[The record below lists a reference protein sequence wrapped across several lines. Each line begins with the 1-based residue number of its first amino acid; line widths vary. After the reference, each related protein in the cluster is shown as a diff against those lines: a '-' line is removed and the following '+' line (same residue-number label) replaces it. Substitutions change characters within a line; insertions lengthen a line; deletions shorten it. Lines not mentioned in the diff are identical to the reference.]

1 MNKRSEVESKICT
14 FILIRRKGKR
24 GEVGR
29 VETLKSER
37 ERWSSYCIRNKI
49 QYKDEKRNRIDQ
61 KKEERKRTKS

>member
-1 MNKRSEVESKICT
+1 VNKRSEVESNLCT

-37 ERWSSYCIRNKI
+37 ERDGKV
-49 QYKDEKRNRIDQ
+49 
-61 KKEERKRTKS
+61 TA